1 MIRIS
6 LFMALLALLGAN
18 AASATPIYTWVDEN
32 GVTHYS
38 QEPPPQQQAT
48 ELDSQ
53 NLQPARIGTVAP
65 QRKDDVVQETES
77 EKQAKLIKEKDAAQA
92 QAICDKAKFQLDVLI
107 THTRLQRKD
116 EASGEMIK
124 MTEEERQAQIKEQQE
139 RIRLFCQRN

>member
-38 QEPPPQQQAT
+38 QEPPPQRQAT

-92 QAICDKAKFQLDVLI
+92 LMPI
-107 THTRLQRKD
+107 
-116 EASGEMIK
+116 S
-124 MTEEERQAQIKEQQE
+124 
-139 RIRLFCQRN
+139 